1 MSASKAHRTA
11 LAYFVI
17 MRGLTAVGA
26 VAVVKLART
35 LKRTTIQKRKVT
47 AYGKIEE
54 LSELR
59 RLP

>member
-35 LKRTTIQKRKVT
+35 LKRTTIQKER
-47 AYGKIEE
+47 
-54 LSELR
+54 
-59 RLP
+59 